1 MAERCGYREAI
12 RRSGVLEALRDFDPH
27 IAGTPPLGLDLP
39 TSDIDI
45 LCHAPDPSAVA
56 TVLWD
61 RFRREAG
68 FALRQWVGD
77 GRPVIAGFHAHG
89 WAFEIFAAAVPVREQ
104 AGWRHFDVE
113 RRLLAL
119 GGAPLWGAVMAE
131 RRRGLKTEPA
141 FAAALGL
148 GGDPF
153 AALLDLQRQPDGT
166 VRRILLDAGFAPAR
180 PTTADRARAPRHS
193 HR

>member
-1 MAERCGYREAI
+1 MTERCDHREAI
-12 RRSGVLEALRDFDPH
+12 RRSGVMEALRDFDPQVV
-27 IAGTPPLGLDLP
+27 GTPPLGLDLP

-56 TVLWD
+56 ALLWD
-61 RFRREAG
+61 RLGDHEG
-68 FALRQWVGD
+68 FTLRQWISG
-77 GRPVIAGFHAHG
+77 GRPVIAGFHVHG

-119 GGAPLWGAVMAE
+119 GGAALRDAVMAE

-148 GGDPF
+148 AGDPY
-153 AALLDLQRQPDGT
+153 AALLDLQRHSDGT
-166 VRRILLDAGFAPAR
+166 VRRILLDAGFTPAP
-180 PTTADRARAPRHS
+180 PTTPDPPLAPRHP

>member
-1 MAERCGYREAI
+1 MVDRCSYREAI
-12 RRSGVLEALRDFDPH
+12 RRSGVLAALRAFDPQV
-27 IAGTPPLGLDLP
+27 AGTPPLGLDLP
-39 TSDIDI
+39 ASDIDI
-45 LCHAPDPSAVA
+45 LCHAPDAAVFA
-56 TVLWD
+56 AVVWD
-61 RFRREAG
+61 RFRSQSG
-68 FALRQWVGD
+68 FALRQWIGD

-119 GGAPLWGAVMAE
+119 GGTPLREAVMAG

-141 FAAALGL
+141 VATALGL
-148 GGDPF
+148 SGDPY
-153 AALLDLQRQPDGT
+153 AALLDMQRQPDDAL
-166 VRRILLDAGFAPAR
+166 RRILRDAGFAPA
-180 PTTADRARAPRHS
+180 PPKTPDPHRAPRNS